1 MKSEKKYINAIYGV
15 LLVYGLIAI
24 TSLNFKISNELMLIN
39 YFFIYIVFINFII
52 KVKKINKINLIFSII
67 IMFFLLLS
75 TLTSKFY
82 NYTWGTLLPYLTFTL
97 MIILDIKKLKLKY
110 IDKYFLIFNSINLI
124 IGFLIIISNKEI
136 INFIAKYYSW
146 GYEELVTN
154 MLLRG
159 KPILWFGSHSLTGL
173 FIFIFY
179 YLCIRTYMI
188 KNKNIYLLFSLGY
201 LVLLISLKSN
211 TSLVFFIIAI
221 VYLIRQIKD
230 KKIMIIIFIGL
241 IILLLNNSII
251 RDIYN
256 ESFVYI
262 TNSDK
267 NGIIGRFGAGGA
279 LESTL
284 KYIKSNFFNPIGLSY
299 SSELYYTDNGFV
311 INILRGGIIFTISI
325 YVSFYLFL
333 KRNIKFKSAVY
344 VIFISILMFEIGY
357 VTFLYF
363 RTFYIVVFVILYL
376 NYLYDES
383 TINNEERII

>member
-1 MKSEKKYINAIYGV
+1 MKSEKKYINAICSI

-24 TSLNFKISNELMLIN
+24 TSLNFKISNKLIFIN
-39 YFFIYIVFINFII
+39 YFFIYIIFINFII
-52 KVKKINKINLIFSII
+52 KVKKFNKMNLIFAII
-67 IMFFLLLS
+67 IMFFLLVF

-82 NYTWGTLLPYLTFTL
+82 HYTWGTLLPYLAFVL
-97 MIILDIKKLKLKY
+97 MIILDIKTLKLKY
-110 IDKYFLIFNSINLI
+110 IDKYFLVFNCINLI
-124 IGFLIIISNKEI
+124 IGFLIIILNKTI

-179 YLCIRTYMI
+179 YLCIKTYMI
-188 KNKNIYLLFSLGY
+188 KNKSIYLFFSLGY

-211 TSLVFFIIAI
+211 TSLVFFIIAL

-230 KKIMIIIFIGL
+230 RKIMMIIFIGL
-241 IILLLNNSII
+241 LIILLNNSII
-251 RDIYN
+251 RNIYN
-256 ESFVYI
+256 ESFRYI

-284 KYIKSNFFNPIGLSY
+284 KYIKSNFFNPIGVSY
-299 SSELYYTDNGFV
+299 SSELYYTDNGFI
-311 INILRGGIIFTISI
+311 INILRGGVIFTISI
-325 YVSFYLFL
+325 YVSFYIFL
-333 KRNIKFKSAVY
+333 KKNVKFKSAVY
-344 VIFISILMFEIGY
+344 IIFISILMFEIGY

-363 RTFYIVVFVILYL
+363 RTFYILVFIILYL

-383 TINNEERII
+383 MIITRRE

>member
-1 MKSEKKYINAIYGV
+1 MKSEKKYINAICSI

-24 TSLNFKISNELMLIN
+24 TSLNFKISNKLIFIN
-39 YFFIYIVFINFII
+39 YFFIYIIFINFII
-52 KVKKINKINLIFSII
+52 KVKKFNKMNLIFAII
-67 IMFFLLLS
+67 IMFFLLLF

-82 NYTWGTLLPYLTFTL
+82 HYTWGTLLPYLAFVL
-97 MIILDIKKLKLKY
+97 MIILDIKTLKLKY
-110 IDKYFLIFNSINLI
+110 IDKYFLVFNCINLI
-124 IGFLIIISNKEI
+124 IGFLIIILNKTI

-179 YLCIRTYMI
+179 YLCIKTYMI
-188 KNKNIYLLFSLGY
+188 KNKSIYLFFSLGY

-211 TSLVFFIIAI
+211 TSLVFFIIAL

-230 KKIMIIIFIGL
+230 RKIMMIIFIGL
-241 IILLLNNSII
+241 LIILLNNSII
-251 RDIYN
+251 RNIYN
-256 ESFVYI
+256 ESFRYI

-267 NGIIGRFGAGGA
+267 NGIIGRFGTGGA

-284 KYIKSNFFNPIGLSY
+284 KYIKSNFFNPIGVSY
-299 SSELYYTDNGFV
+299 SSELYYTDNGFI
-311 INILRGGIIFTISI
+311 INILRGGVIFTISI
-325 YVSFYLFL
+325 YVSFYIFL
-333 KRNIKFKSAVY
+333 KKNVKFKSAVY
-344 VIFISILMFEIGY
+344 IIFISILMFEIGY

-363 RTFYIVVFVILYL
+363 RTFYILVFIILYL

-383 TINNEERII
+383 MIIR

>member
-1 MKSEKKYINAIYGV
+1 MKSEKKYINAICSI

-24 TSLNFKISNELMLIN
+24 TSLNFKISNKLIFIN
-39 YFFIYIVFINFII
+39 YFFIYIIFINFII
-52 KVKKINKINLIFSII
+52 KVKKFNKMNLIFAII
-67 IMFFLLLS
+67 IMFFLLLF

-82 NYTWGTLLPYLTFTL
+82 HYTWGTLLPYLAFVL
-97 MIILDIKKLKLKY
+97 MIILDIKTLKLKY
-110 IDKYFLIFNSINLI
+110 IDKYFLVFNCINLI
-124 IGFLIIISNKEI
+124 IGFLIIILNKTI

-179 YLCIRTYMI
+179 YLCIKTYMI
-188 KNKNIYLLFSLGY
+188 KNKSIYLFFSLGY

-211 TSLVFFIIAI
+211 TSLVFFIIAL

-230 KKIMIIIFIGL
+230 RKIMMIIFIGL
-241 IILLLNNSII
+241 LIILLNNSII
-251 RDIYN
+251 RNIYN
-256 ESFVYI
+256 ESFRYI

-284 KYIKSNFFNPIGLSY
+284 KYIKSNFFNPIGVSY
-299 SSELYYTDNGFV
+299 SSELYYTDNGFI
-311 INILRGGIIFTISI
+311 INILRGGVIFTISI
-325 YVSFYLFL
+325 YVSFYIFL
-333 KRNIKFKSAVY
+333 KKNVKFKSAVY
-344 VIFISILMFEIGY
+344 IIFISILMFEIGY

-363 RTFYIVVFVILYL
+363 RTFYILVFIILYL

-383 TINNEERII
+383 MIITRRE

>member
-1 MKSEKKYINAIYGV
+1 MKSEKKYINAICSI

-24 TSLNFKISNELMLIN
+24 TSLNFKISNKLIFIN
-39 YFFIYIVFINFII
+39 YFFIYIIFINFII
-52 KVKKINKINLIFSII
+52 KLKKFNKMNLIFAII
-67 IMFFLLLS
+67 IMFFLLLF

-82 NYTWGTLLPYLTFTL
+82 HYTWGTLLPYLAFVL
-97 MIILDIKKLKLKY
+97 MIILDIKTLKLKY
-110 IDKYFLIFNSINLI
+110 IDKYFLVFNCINLI
-124 IGFLIIISNKEI
+124 IGFLIIILNKTI

-179 YLCIRTYMI
+179 YLCIKTYMI
-188 KNKNIYLLFSLGY
+188 KNKSIYLFFSLGY

-211 TSLVFFIIAI
+211 TSLVFFIIAL

-230 KKIMIIIFIGL
+230 RKIMMIIFIGL
-241 IILLLNNSII
+241 LIILLNNSII
-251 RDIYN
+251 RNIYN
-256 ESFVYI
+256 ESFRYI

-267 NGIIGRFGAGGA
+267 NGIIGRFGTGGA

-284 KYIKSNFFNPIGLSY
+284 KYIKSNFFNPIGVSY
-299 SSELYYTDNGFV
+299 SSELYYTDNGFI
-311 INILRGGIIFTISI
+311 INILRGGVIFTISI
-325 YVSFYLFL
+325 YVSFYIFL
-333 KRNIKFKSAVY
+333 KKNVKFKSAVY
-344 VIFISILMFEIGY
+344 IIFISILMFEIGY

-363 RTFYIVVFVILYL
+363 RTFYILVFIILYL

-383 TINNEERII
+383 MIIR

>member
-1 MKSEKKYINAIYGV
+1 MKSEKKYINAICSI

-24 TSLNFKISNELMLIN
+24 TSLNFKISNKLIFIN
-39 YFFIYIVFINFII
+39 YFFIYIIFINFII
-52 KVKKINKINLIFSII
+52 KVKKFNKMNLIFAII
-67 IMFFLLLS
+67 IMFFLLLF

-82 NYTWGTLLPYLTFTL
+82 HYTWGTLLPYLAFVL
-97 MIILDIKKLKLKY
+97 MIILDIKTLKLKY
-110 IDKYFLIFNSINLI
+110 IDKYFLVFNCINLI
-124 IGFLIIISNKEI
+124 IGFLIIILNKTI

-179 YLCIRTYMI
+179 YLCIKTYMI
-188 KNKNIYLLFSLGY
+188 KNKSIYLFFSLGY

-211 TSLVFFIIAI
+211 TSLVFFIIAL

-230 KKIMIIIFIGL
+230 RKIMMIIFIGL
-241 IILLLNNSII
+241 LIILLNNSII
-251 RDIYN
+251 RNIYN
-256 ESFVYI
+256 ESFRYI

-284 KYIKSNFFNPIGLSY
+284 KYIKSNFFNPIGVSY
-299 SSELYYTDNGFV
+299 SSELYYTDNGFI
-311 INILRGGIIFTISI
+311 INILRGGVIFTISI
-325 YVSFYLFL
+325 YVSFYIFL
-333 KRNIKFKSAVY
+333 KKNIKFKSAVY
-344 VIFISILMFEIGY
+344 IIFISILMFEIGY

-363 RTFYIVVFVILYL
+363 RTFYILVFIILYL

-383 TINNEERII
+383 MIITRRE